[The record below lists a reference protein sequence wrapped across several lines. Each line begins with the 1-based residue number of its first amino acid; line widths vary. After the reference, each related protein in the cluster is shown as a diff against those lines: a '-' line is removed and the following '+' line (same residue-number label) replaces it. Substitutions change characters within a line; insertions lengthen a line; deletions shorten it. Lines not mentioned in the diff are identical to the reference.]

1 MSYDSINSQFED
13 FTQVNEALQLYVRT
27 LEPTSNI
34 SISIKSITYSDF
46 FDNKMLIIHTIRK
59 GLPYDL
65 FSKIKEITPFT
76 EDDWPEYLNLSK
88 KTLHRHKS
96 EINFHFKPIHSEK
109 IIELAEVTNYGKE
122 VFDTTEQFYT
132 WLNTPSFALENLKPS
147 ELLKDS
153 YGKELVMAELNRI
166 DYGIFV

>member
-1 MSYDSINSQFED
+1 MSYESTKTHIED
-13 FTQVNEALQLYVRT
+13 FTEVNEAIQLYVRNLNPST
-27 LEPTSNI
+27 NI
-34 SISIKSITYSDF
+34 SLSNKNISYSDF
-46 FDNKMLIIHTIRK
+46 FENKMLVIHTIRK
-59 GLPYDL
+59 GIPYDL

-76 EDDWPEYLNLSK
+76 EDDWSEYLNLSK
-88 KTLHRHKS
+88 KTLHRHKN
-96 EINFHFKPIHSEK
+96 EVNFFFKPIHSEK

>member
-76 EDDWPEYLNLSK
+76 EDDWSEYLNLSK

-122 VFDTTEQFYT
+122 VFDTIEQFYT